1 MSITLGFL
9 PRVREHAESSRA
21 RSPKEDHLVGDRARP
36 EPFDDEMDPHTP
48 PDVDTTRPSIA
59 RVYDYLLGGKENLD
73 VDRRAAHRF
82 LNVVPEARQIGLDNR
97 EFLRRALRFLV
108 GEAGIRQ
115 LIDVGSG
122 LPTAGNV
129 HDLAHAVAPDVRVVY
144 VDNDPVVLAHGRA
157 LLDRDRVTTI
167 IQADLRRPETIF
179 EHPDTTELIDFS
191 QPFAVLLAGILHHLH
206 DKEDPYGA
214 TAYIRERLCPGS
226 YLLVSNFLDDGEP
239 RAKAAERAFMDSGL
253 RRGRFRTWAE
263 QRRFFEGL
271 ELVEPGFVYVND
283 WRPDEHTSTDPMVRT
298 LHAGGIGRKP

>member
-1 MSITLGFL
+1 MGDHEQGMSYG
-9 PRVREHAESSRA
+9 
-21 RSPKEDHLVGDRARP
+21 
-36 EPFDDEMDPHTP
+36 DDENTHAPA
-48 PDVDTTRPSIA
+48 DVDLSRPSIA
-59 RVYDYLLGGKENLD
+59 RVYDFLLGGKENLEI
-73 VDRRAAHRF
+73 DRRAANRF
-82 LNVVPEARQIGLDNR
+82 LNVVPEAAQIARDNR

-115 LIDVGSG
+115 VIDVGSG

-129 HDLAHAVAPDVRVVY
+129 HELAHEIAPDVRVVY

-157 LLDRDRVTTI
+157 LLDRDQITTI
-167 IQADLRRPETIF
+167 IRADLRKPETIF
-179 EHPDTTELIDFS
+179 EHEDSTKLIDFS
-191 QPFAVLLAGILHHLH
+191 QPYAMLLGGILHHLF

-214 TAYIRERLCPGS
+214 TAHIVERLVPGS
-226 YLLVSNFLDDGEP
+226 YLLVSNFLDDDEP

-283 WRPDEHTSTDPMVRT
+283 WRPDERTSTEDAVRT
-298 LHAGGIGRKP
+298 LHAGGIGRKV

>member
-1 MSITLGFL
+1 MGDHEPGMSHG
-9 PRVREHAESSRA
+9 
-21 RSPKEDHLVGDRARP
+21 
-36 EPFDDEMDPHTP
+36 DDENTHAPA
-48 PDVDTTRPSIA
+48 DVDLSRPSIA
-59 RVYDYLLGGKENLD
+59 RVYDFLLGGKENLEI
-73 VDRRAAHRF
+73 DRRAANRF
-82 LNVVPEARQIGLDNR
+82 LNVVPEAGQIARDNR

-115 LIDVGSG
+115 VIDVGSG

-129 HDLAHAVAPDVRVVY
+129 HELAHEFAPDVRVVY

-157 LLDRDRVTTI
+157 LLDRDQITTI
-167 IQADLRRPETIF
+167 IRADLRRPETIF
-179 EHPDTTELIDFS
+179 EHEDSTKLIDFS
-191 QPFAVLLAGILHHLH
+191 QPYAVLLGGILHHLY

-214 TAYIRERLCPGS
+214 AAHIVERLVPGS
-226 YLLVSNFLDDGEP
+226 YLLVSNFLDDDEP

-283 WRPDEHTSTDPMVRT
+283 WRPDERTSTEDAVRT
-298 LHAGGIGRKP
+298 LHAGGIGRKA

>member
-1 MSITLGFL
+1 
-9 PRVREHAESSRA
+9 
-21 RSPKEDHLVGDRARP
+21 LVGDQVP
-36 EPFDDEMDPHTP
+36 SEPHDDDMDTHGL
-48 PDVDTTRPSIA
+48 PDVDTSRPSIA

-82 LNVVPEARQIGLDNR
+82 LNVVPEAKQIALDNR

-115 LIDVGSG
+115 VIDVGSG

-129 HDLAHAVAPDVRVVY
+129 HELAHEFDPDVRVVY

-157 LLDRDRVTTI
+157 LLDHDRITTI
-167 IQADLRRPETIF
+167 IQADLRRPATIF
-179 EHPDTTELIDFS
+179 DHEDARELIDFS
-191 QPFAVLLAGILHHLH
+191 RPYAVLLGGILHHLY
-206 DKEDPYGA
+206 DKEDPYGV
-214 TAYIRERLCPGS
+214 TTYIVEQLVPGS
-226 YLLVSNFLDDGEP
+226 YLVVSNFLDDDEP

-253 RRGRFRTWAE
+253 KRGRFRTWTE
-263 QRRFFEGL
+263 QSRFFEGL

-283 WRPDEHTSTDPMVRT
+283 WRPDERTTTDPTVRT